1 MDGIVSTTL
10 VNSAVIFITGL
21 VLRIWLIHTY
31 PIVFGGDS
39 VLRLANRDHILLS
52 YQLPLLQALIYGVSL
67 ISPNLLFVRFLMA
80 VIGAAAGLGFYWLIR
95 CFVSERTGVI
105 AALLFTANPFLVEIS
120 IVPFQELLMLAGLLF
135 AFAYFFRDK
144 WVAASGSLGLACL
157 TRYEAWIAGPLLA
170 IARGRNAAALVRAS
184 LLFGWVPVAWILIHL
199 SLSAP
204 GTYVIE
210 WPRSPWRL
218 MRWVYLGW
226 ITIKNT
232 PAPVL
237 GLAIVGLWHSYRK
250 NMIRDKRV
258 RLLVAFLG
266 LFLLSIL
273 FSSHGVS
280 PNPEWF
286 VASREA
292 TIVITAVL
300 ILAALGLEELRL
312 SPRPWFA
319 SVLAILGLIWCVVD
333 AHRFLGR
340 DTSDPHLQMS
350 YQLAQY
356 LDRSVGEQE
365 KVLIVVKPVPGEM
378 VQEYLEKV
386 RLKQG
391 EAGVAKAR
399 EMMGG
404 MDTSPPD
411 CQRTIVHSRI
421 GKPRLTCSGNPT
433 DMQWIAVWSD
443 SGATV
448 STAERTLQI
457 KLQSGTLSV
466 EVYR

>member
-1 MDGIVSTTL
+1 MDGIVSTPL
-10 VNSAVIFITGL
+10 VNCTVVFITGL
-21 VLRIWLIHTY
+21 MLRIWLIHTY

-52 YQLPLLQALIYGVSL
+52 YQLPLLQVLIYGVSL
-67 ISPNLLFVRFLMA
+67 ISQSLLSVRLLIA
-80 VIGAAAGLGFYWLIR
+80 VIGATAGLGFYWLIR

-105 AALLFTANPFLVEIS
+105 ASLLFTANPFLVEIS
-120 IVPFQELLMLAGLLF
+120 IVPYQELLMLAGLLF

-157 TRYEAWIAGPLLA
+157 ARYEAWIACPLLA
-170 IARGRNAAALVRAS
+170 IARGRNFVTLARAS
-184 LLFGWVPVAWILIHL
+184 LLFGWVPVAWVLIHL
-199 SLSAP
+199 GLSAP

-237 GLAIVGLWHSYRK
+237 GLAIVGLWHTYRK
-250 NMIRDKRV
+250 NMIKDKRV
-258 RLLVAFLG
+258 LLLVAFLG

-292 TIVITAVL
+292 AIVITAVL
-300 ILAALGLEELRL
+300 VLAALGLEELSRG
-312 SPRPWFA
+312 SRPWLA
-319 SVLAILGLIWCVVD
+319 SLLAILGLIWCAVD
-333 AHRFLGR
+333 ANRFLRR

-365 KVLIVVKPVPGEM
+365 KVLIVVKPVSEEM
-378 VQEYLEKV
+378 MQEYLEKV

-399 EMMGG
+399 EMMAG
-404 MDTSPPD
+404 MDISPPD
-411 CQRTIVHSRI
+411 CQRTIVHSQI
-421 GKPRLTCSGNPT
+421 GKPRLTCSGNPIDT
-433 DMQWIAVWSD
+433 QWIAVWSD
-443 SGATV
+443 SGTTV
-448 STAERTLQI
+448 NTAGRTLRAT
-457 KLQSGTLSV
+457 LRSGTLVV
-466 EVYR
+466 EVFR